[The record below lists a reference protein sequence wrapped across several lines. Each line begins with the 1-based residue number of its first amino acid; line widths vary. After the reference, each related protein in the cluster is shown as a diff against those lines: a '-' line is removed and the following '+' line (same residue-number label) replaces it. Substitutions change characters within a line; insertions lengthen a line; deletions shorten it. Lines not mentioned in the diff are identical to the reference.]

1 MPKVTNI
8 LNSYKCLILEEFF
21 WSDMNVGFALDEG
34 IAVPEDT
41 IPVYY
46 GERDAYIIIITEY
59 RPPEISPSPEKII
72 KNLQIC
78 FELFNILK

>member
-46 GERDAYIIIITEY
+46 GERDAYIIILQNTGLL
-59 RPPEISPSPEKII
+59 RFPPPPK
-72 KNLQIC
+72 KL
-78 FELFNILK
+78 